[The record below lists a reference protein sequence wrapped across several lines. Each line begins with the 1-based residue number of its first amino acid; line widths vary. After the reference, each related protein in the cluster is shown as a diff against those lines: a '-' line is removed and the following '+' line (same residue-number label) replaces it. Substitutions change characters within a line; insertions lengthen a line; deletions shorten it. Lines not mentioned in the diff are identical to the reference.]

1 MASFRDRFYTGKVA
15 RAITSP
21 LGIVLAGAGTAVG
34 LATGLPVAVAV
45 GMGIV
50 AWGAR
55 VAAAIGVTRPS
66 NGIDPYALSE
76 PWRTFVMDA
85 RQAERRFADVVKG
98 TRTGPL
104 RDRMGEIGARI
115 DEGLAE
121 AWRIAQRGNE
131 IDKGLAS
138 LDTNAARFELSEL
151 HRSGRND
158 ASATRTRESLES
170 QLAAADR
177 MARTSADARDR
188 LRLLNARL
196 DEAVARATELSVGA
210 AGDDALSGLT
220 HDVDGLVSELESLRQ
235 AMEETAR
242 PAGGT

>member
-1 MASFRDRFYTGKVA
+1 MSLRDRFYTPKVA

-34 LATGLPVAVAV
+34 LATGLPVVAAI
-45 GMGIV
+45 GIGIA

-55 VAAAIGVTRPS
+55 VVGAIGVARPS
-66 NGIDPYALSE
+66 NRIDPYALSE
-76 PWRTFVMDA
+76 PWRTFVIDA
-85 RQAERRFADVVKG
+85 RQAERRFSDVVQG
-98 TRTGPL
+98 TRPGPL
-104 RDRMGEIGARI
+104 RDRMGGIGDRI

-121 AWRIAQRGNE
+121 AWTIARRGNE
-131 IDKGLAS
+131 IDKGLAT
-138 LDTNAARFELSEL
+138 LDTRTARAELSEL

-158 ASATRTRESLES
+158 AAAQRTREALES

-220 HDVDGLVSELESLRQ
+220 NDVDGLVSELESLRQ